1 MSAIQ
6 HRYDFVYI
14 FDVTNGNPNGDPDAG
29 NRPRV
34 DPDTGRGLVTD
45 VCLKRKIRNFVALA
59 RGNDPGHG
67 IYMADKA
74 ILNNAH
80 LKAWTE
86 QGIEPDKKGDY
97 SRLPKGEEDARKV
110 TKWMCDNFFDIRAF
124 GAVMST
130 EKNAG
135 QVRGPIQITFAE
147 SIDPISPQ
155 EISITRSSVTNER
168 DTEKERTMGN
178 KHIVPYGLYR
188 AHGFISARLA
198 NDSKKG
204 TGFSENDLALLW
216 RALSEMF
223 DHDRSAARG
232 EMTARG
238 LIVFEHE
245 SDLGNASASKL
256 FERVTIARAPGSEG
270 PPRAF
275 ADYKVSINAA
285 DMPKG
290 VTFHNMI

>member
-1 MSAIQ
+1 MTAIS
-6 HRYDFVYI
+6 HRYDFVYL
-14 FDVTNGNPNGDPDAG
+14 FDVANGNPNGDPDAG
-29 NRPRV
+29 NLPRL
-34 DPDTGRGLVTD
+34 DPETGLGLVTD
-45 VCLKRKIRNFVALA
+45 VCLKRKVRDFVDMLELPNHEIIIRTREPLNPKFAAAAEAL
-59 RGNDPGHG
+59 GVKTHNKSDGKW
-67 IYMADKA
+67 DKDA
-74 ILNNAH
+74 AKN
-80 LKAWTE
+80 
-86 QGIEPDKKGDY
+86 
-97 SRLPKGEEDARKV
+97 RPKSEVRELQNWLCSKY
-110 TKWMCDNFFDIRAF
+110 FDVRTF
-124 GAVMST
+124 GAVMAT
-130 EKNAG
+130 GPNAG
-135 QVRGPIQITFAE
+135 VLRGPVQLTFAT
-147 SIDPISPQ
+147 SIDRIVPASV
-155 EISITRSSVTNER
+155 SITRVA
-168 DTEKERTMGN
+168 DVDKEEGEMGR

-198 NDSKKG
+198 NDARKG

-256 FERVTIARAPGSEG
+256 FERVTIARAPGSSG

-275 ADYKVSINAA
+275 ADYKVTVNAA

-290 VTFHNMI
+290 VTLHNMI